1 MMEAIMRLQRMDRQT
16 RQHVETAMQEINAI
30 LEKHQCM
37 LVAETRIVGNQI
49 RQAVQVMPKPL
60 KVETPPCEDPTRIV

>member
-1 MMEAIMRLQRMDRQT
+1 MRLQRMDRQT

-60 KVETPPCEDPTRIV
+60 KVETPCEDPTRIL